1 MTIFALCDCNNFYV
15 SCERVFDPR
24 LVRRPVVV
32 LSNNDGCVVARANE
46 AKALGIKVG
55 EPVFQIKGLIE
66 KHDVQVLSSNYSL
79 YADMSCRVMGVLRG
93 FASRIEMYSID
104 ESFLQLDE
112 RDRDLSGLGHAM
124 RTEVYQQ
131 TGIPV
136 SVGIAETKTLAK
148 VANHLAKRSQKANGV
163 LNLTSTRYHDR
174 ALERTS
180 IEDVWGIGPRS
191 AKKLLTQGITTARHL
206 RDLDLKWV
214 RENLTLAGA
223 RTVQELRGHS
233 CLNLEYCA
241 PAKKSLTCTRSFRRA
256 IESRAELREAVSTF
270 TVRVGERLRS
280 NRLAAS
286 VVTVFAETSRFAKG
300 HHYSNSRTVSGCATD
315 TTAELLRRSLA
326 CVDAVFKQGERFKKA
341 GILLSDLVPI
351 SPLTGRLFDEPEWQ
365 RSRALMRVVDTLN
378 ANFGRDTVTFAG
390 CGLRSRWQT
399 KFERR
404 SPRYTTNWDEI
415 MVIG

>member
-24 LVRRPVVV
+24 LIRTPVVV

-55 EPVFQIKGLIE
+55 EPVFQIKDLIE
-66 KHDVQVLSSNYSL
+66 KHHVQVLSSNYSL

-104 ESFLQLDE
+104 ESFLQLDQ
-112 RDRDLSGLGHAM
+112 RDRDLSGLGQAM
-124 RTEVYQQ
+124 RTEVYRQ

-148 VANHLAKRSQKANGV
+148 VANHLAKKSQKANGV
-163 LNLTSTRYHDR
+163 LNLTSSQYHDC
-174 ALERTS
+174 ALERTP
-180 IEDVWGIGPRS
+180 IEAVWGIGPRY
-191 AKKLLTQGITTARHL
+191 AKKLIAQGITTARQL

-214 RENLTLAGA
+214 RENLTVMGA
-223 RTVQELRGHS
+223 RTVEELRGHS
-233 CLNLEYCA
+233 CLTLEYCP
-241 PAKKSLTCTRSFRRA
+241 PAKKSLTCSRSFGRA
-256 IESRAELREAVSTF
+256 IESRAELREAVSSF
-270 TVRVGERLRS
+270 TVRVGERLRR

-286 VVTVFAETSRFAKG
+286 VVTVFAETSKFAEG
-300 HHYSNSRTVSGCATD
+300 CHYSNSRTVSGCATD
-315 TTAELLRRSLA
+315 TTSELLRRSLA
-326 CVDAVFKQGERFKKA
+326 CVDAIFKPGERFKKA

-351 SPLTGRLFDEPEWQ
+351 SLLTGRLFDEPEWQ
-365 RSRALMRVVDTLN
+365 RSRALVRVVDKLN

-390 CGLRSRWQT
+390 CGQRPRWQT

-404 SPRYTTNWDEI
+404 SPRYTTKWDEI
-415 MVIG
+415 LVIG